1 MIEAQLLLVDLE
13 NRPKVN
19 FEALDKTF
27 HVVIFVGYEQNPPKA
42 TIKSWQAFPAAQLE
56 IVRIEGDGKNA
67 LDFHIACQLG
77 RTYETARETRCHVLS
92 ADTGFD
98 PLIASLNKNG
108 LWCQRISSL
117 DELSVP
123 ALLEPAI
130 TQPTPQIDL
139 TACPRCRKANTI
151 DLHGGKW
158 CVNCGS
164 FASPPDPAQLPS
176 NQQGFIEVKDRSHQA
191 DVILS
196 LCSSCNQK
204 TDMTGGIYDDGE
216 WMCGGCIAGYIDSDG
231 SNEFW
236 G

>member
-1 MIEAQLLLVDLE
+1 MSGHLLLVDLE

-19 FEALDKTF
+19 FEVLDKTF
-27 HVVIFVGYEQNPPKA
+27 RVVIFVGYEQNPPKA

-77 RTYETARETRCHVLS
+77 RTFETARNTRCHVLS
-92 ADTGFD
+92 DDTGFD

-117 DELSVP
+117 DELSAPIP
-123 ALLEPAI
+123 AEPAVA
-130 TQPTPQIDL
+130 PLVDQIDL
-139 TACPRCRKANTI
+139 IACPRCHKAKTI

-176 NQQGFIEVKDRSHQA
+176 NQQGFIEVKGRSLQH
-191 DVILS
+191 DVILT
-196 LCSSCNQK
+196 LCSSCNQR

-216 WMCGGCIAGYIDSDG
+216 WICGDCIAGYI
-231 SNEFW
+231 E
-236 G
+236 